1 MRNLEEDRQYV
12 SPNEEQQTAMDWS
25 CSKDAFGQATQV
37 FLEMY
42 SNWKEEKKPAKNH
55 PEENSDELRGGG
67 TYMGQSAGQRARR
80 RTKLKTGL
88 SGDV

>member
-1 MRNLEEDRQYV
+1 MY
-12 SPNEEQQTAMDWS
+12 WS
-25 CSKDAFGQATQV
+25 CSKDAIGQATQV

-88 SGDV
+88 SGDI